1 MVNLIKDFEIKIDP
15 TTSIAYVRLSNGE
28 ISNTESIND
37 SINADIDLE
46 GHIVGLEV
54 LDIESFKTIGDL
66 ASKWGLS
73 RNDIEAILSELEAHN

>member
-15 TTSIAYVRLSNGE
+15 TTSIAYVRLSNRE

-73 RNDIEAILSELEAHN
+73 RNDIEAILSELEAQY

>member
-1 MVNLIKDFEIKIDP
+1 MTNLIKDFEVKIDP
-15 TTSIAYVRLSNGE
+15 MTSIAYVRLSNKE

-66 ASKWGLS
+66 APKWGLS
-73 RNDIEAILSELEAHN
+73 KIDIEAILSELEAQS